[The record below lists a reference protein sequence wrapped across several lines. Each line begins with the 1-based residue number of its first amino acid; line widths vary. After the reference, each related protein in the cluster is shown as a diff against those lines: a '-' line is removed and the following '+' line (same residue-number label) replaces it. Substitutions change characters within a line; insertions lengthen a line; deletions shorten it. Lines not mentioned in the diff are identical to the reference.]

1 MFYSLL
7 KGRSTLTDISEDLK
21 ITRPSVTEQLRRLQ
35 KARLVKLGA
44 KDGKYQHYRVDLE
57 GVSNLFLNESM
68 RQLHLAL
75 TLRTVYPSDEELKAQ
90 FPKQVHPKIL
100 TGGKKLDREQMF
112 SQIKAKLGANSSW
125 RDYLINYLETFAAT
139 VSLEVTPILQ
149 AARDFENGLRLQVPR
164 ILDEFDSSSWTQV
177 DESKKE
183 LLELLQLWAMLI
195 REVKTLQE
203 AAHESSLRETV
214 GWQVFDE
221 LNKREHTV

>member
-1 MFYSLL
+1 VFYSLL

-21 ITRPSVTEQLRRLQ
+21 ITRPSVIEQLRRLQ
-35 KARLVKLGA
+35 KAGLVKLGT

-75 TLRTVYPSDEELKAQ
+75 TLRTVYPSDEALKAQ
-90 FPKQVHPKIL
+90 LPKRVHPKIL
-100 TGGKKLDREQMF
+100 TGGKKLDREQVL

-125 RDYLINYLETFAAT
+125 RNYLINYLETYAAT

-164 ILDEFDSSSWTQV
+164 ILDEFDSKTWTQV

-183 LLELLQLWAMLI
+183 LLELLQSWAMLI

-203 AAHESSLRETV
+203 AAHESSLRETL
-214 GWQVFDE
+214 GWQVFEE
-221 LNKREHTV
+221 LSKRKHTA